1 MTNRRVIAFI
11 RAVECVR
18 FRKDSLME
26 TAVMSYETRVTAT
39 PARRSKPASTAATFV
54 CGLWTV
60 VLAILAL
67 PAFAATPPTGNAA
80 QVNPRLASLRIDI
93 WPEYDRQAALII
105 LKAEL
110 SPDTPLPAVVSLR
123 LPAASGG
130 PSAVAFASA
139 AGSELFNLQHEVTS
153 TGNYS
158 TLRFTAP
165 QRFIHVEYYDALA
178 TGSSMRAY
186 TYVWPGD
193 LAVDRLSVRL
203 QEPAAT
209 TDVSVL
215 PDLGPGTAGP
225 EGLFY
230 RTLNLG
236 AYEAGKQLP
245 IAIRYTKPDS
255 RTSVE
260 ILKLNTPA
268 VKSPEPAGSIENYPG
283 WTVFVTIVVALTV
296 GLGLAALWWVWRRR
310 KAASGFRPAI
320 AGFCS
325 QCGSALA
332 PGNHYCSSCGA
343 PVQQR

>member
-1 MTNRRVIAFI
+1 MSCETMVAAAPGQVNMTYTAQRV
-11 RAVECVR
+11 
-18 FRKDSLME
+18 
-26 TAVMSYETRVTAT
+26 
-39 PARRSKPASTAATFV
+39 SKPASTTATFV
-54 CGLWTV
+54 CGLWMV
-60 VLAILAL
+60 VLTILVL
-67 PAFAATPPTGNAA
+67 PAFAAAPPTGNAA
-80 QVNPRLASLRIDI
+80 QVTPRLASLRIDI

-105 LKAEL
+105 LKAQL
-110 SPDTPLPAVVSLR
+110 SPDTLLPAVVSLR

-153 TGNYS
+153 TGNDS

-165 QRFIHVEYYDALA
+165 QRFFHIEYYDALA
-178 TGSSMRAY
+178 TGSSLRTY

-193 LAVDRLSVRL
+193 LAVDRLSVRF
-203 QEPAAT
+203 QEPATAS
-209 TDVSVL
+209 DVSVL

-225 EGLFY
+225 DGLFY
-230 RTLNLG
+230 RTLDLG

-245 IAIRYTKPDS
+245 VAIRYAKPDS

-268 VKSPEPAGSIENYPG
+268 AKSPGPAGLFESNPA

-310 KAASGFRPAI
+310 RAASGVRPAI

-332 PGNHYCSSCGA
+332 RDNRYCSSCGA
-343 PVQQR
+343 PAQQS

>member
-1 MTNRRVIAFI
+1 MSCETMVAAAPGQVNMTYTAQRV
-11 RAVECVR
+11 
-18 FRKDSLME
+18 
-26 TAVMSYETRVTAT
+26 
-39 PARRSKPASTAATFV
+39 SKPASTTATFV
-54 CGLWTV
+54 CGLWMV

-67 PAFAATPPTGNAA
+67 PAFAAAPPTGNAA
-80 QVNPRLASLRIDI
+80 QVTSRLASLRIDI

-105 LKAEL
+105 LKAQL

-123 LPAASGG
+123 IPVASGG

-153 TGNYS
+153 TGDYS

-165 QRFIHVEYYDALA
+165 QRFFHVEYYDALA
-178 TGSSMRAY
+178 TGSSVRTY

-193 LAVDRLSVRL
+193 LAVDRLSVTL
-203 QEPAAT
+203 QEPATAS
-209 TDVSVL
+209 DVSVL
-215 PDLGPGTAGP
+215 PDLGPGTASP
-225 EGLFY
+225 DGLFY
-230 RTLNLG
+230 RTLDLG

-245 IAIRYTKPDS
+245 VAIRYTKPDS

-268 VKSPEPAGSIENYPG
+268 VKSPEPAGSIENYPA

-296 GLGLAALWWVWRRR
+296 GLGLAALWWVLRRR
-310 KAASGFRPAI
+310 RAASGFQSAI

-332 PGNHYCSSCGA
+332 PGNRYCSSCGA
-343 PVQQR
+343 PVQQSQDRAKV